1 MFGLF
6 KKRAPAG
13 SFIIVAVK
21 AAVMLRVTELENGG
35 LYTTPEVL
43 RVTTDAFAKEMGVD
57 LGGNLR
63 EVTHTCVMKLL
74 MEQKFL
80 DRLIARAEKGPIG
93 TLTENDEKEVTR
105 ILGDLLGI

>member
-6 KKRAPAG
+6 RKRAPAG
-13 SFIIVAVK
+13 SFVIVAVK
-21 AAVMLRVTELENGG
+21 AAVMLRATELENGG
-35 LYTTPEVL
+35 LYTAPEAL
-43 RVTTDAFAKEMGVD
+43 RFTTDAIAKEMGVD

-63 EVTHTCVMKLL
+63 EVTHTCVMSLL

-93 TLTENDEKEVTR
+93 TLTEDDEKDITR
-105 ILGDLLGI
+105 ILGGLLRT